1 MEAVTDGTKRPGE
14 TTGLPHP
21 LPVAVL
27 LYPGC
32 VFQEIAL
39 AVEVLAPHRPLRYL
53 TPDGAV
59 HRASNGARLQAD
71 GDYGWLDTG
80 AVTAVLVPGG
90 DPGSIVPSGRARAG
104 LQAAAARGAWLAG
117 ICGGNLVLA
126 AAGVMDGCR
135 GTHNYTAEHASP
147 EAVALTAPYWAGLR
161 FERANL
167 VVDAEHRRIT
177 AQPWADRDLAAAL
190 AQALGVLDPAAAE
203 DLRTYPQRRRYP

>member
-1 MEAVTDGTKRPGE
+1 MPTEAVFSNLDERR
-14 TTGLPHP
+14 
-21 LPVAVL
+21 PVAVL

-59 HRASNGARLQAD
+59 HQASNGARLQAD

-80 AVTAVLVPGG
+80 AVAAVLVPGG
-90 DPGSIVPSGRARAG
+90 DPGSIVPSGHARAG
-104 LQAAAARGAWLAG
+104 LQAAAARGAWLAS

-167 VVDAEHRRIT
+167 VVDAAHRRIT

-203 DLRTYPQRRRYP
+203 DLRTYPQQRRYP

>member
-1 MEAVTDGTKRPGE
+1 MNPDLLARR
-14 TTGLPHP
+14 
-21 LPVAVL
+21 PVAVL

-53 TPDGAV
+53 TPDGAA

-80 AVTAVLVPGG
+80 AVAAVLVPGG

-104 LQAAAARGAWLAG
+104 LQAAAARGAWLVG

-203 DLRTYPQRRRYP
+203 DLRTYPQQRRYP

>member
-1 MEAVTDGTKRPGE
+1 MPTEAVFSNLDEHR
-14 TTGLPHP
+14 
-21 LPVAVL
+21 PVAVL

-39 AVEVLAPHRPLRYL
+39 AVEVLAPHRRLHYL
-53 TPDGAV
+53 TPEGEV
-59 HRASNGARLQAD
+59 HIASNGARLLAD
-71 GDYGWLDTG
+71 GPYERLVDEPM
-80 AVTAVLVPGG
+80 AAVLVPGG
-90 DPGSIVPSGRARAG
+90 DPGSIVPTGRARAG
-104 LQAAAARGAWLAG
+104 LQAAAAQGAWLAG

-161 FERANL
+161 FERANG

-203 DLRTYPQRRRYP
+203 ALRTDPQRRRYP